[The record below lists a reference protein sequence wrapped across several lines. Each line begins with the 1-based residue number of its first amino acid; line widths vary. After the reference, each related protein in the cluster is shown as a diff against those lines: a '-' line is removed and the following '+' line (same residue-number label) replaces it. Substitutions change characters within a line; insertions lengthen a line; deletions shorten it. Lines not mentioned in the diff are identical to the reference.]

1 MTSMTTSDSTTY
13 AVNSTSVFRLNKEM
27 RIMAGKIRKLF
38 TNDEVLAAVAGTDS
52 LREAAVRLEN
62 LRGVAVGPQLLRY
75 WMQHLSITR
84 LDGTPYANTSV
95 LDREISQK
103 LELRKPSPDDYDR
116 REGSKDEIDNSV
128 ILNIPDQHA
137 PYHHQDAVSFLCDIA
152 ARIRPTRVVNLGDE
166 TDGHA
171 LSMHD
176 SDPSLDSAGPELYK
190 ARMFINDLASVFP
203 VMDVCHS
210 NHGSLIYRRAFKA
223 GIPAEYIKTYRE
235 ILFPDGGGDGWE
247 WKERINVALPTGDNL
262 IYQHQSSGP
271 TIANAAHEGAHIIEG
286 HQHGQ
291 FEIQYRESVN
301 KRYWALIS
309 GCLIDA
315 DAYAFGYGK
324 LFPKKPV
331 IGCSAV
337 IDGEPLLFPMPMDR
351 KGRYT
356 GKLSKAVPNLGAYG

>member
-1 MTSMTTSDSTTY
+1 
-13 AVNSTSVFRLNKEM
+13 
-27 RIMAGKIRKLF
+27 MAGKIRKLF
-38 TNDEVLAAVAGTDS
+38 TNEEIQYAVDTTRTLRNAA
-52 LREAAVRLEN
+52 LQLEE
-62 LRGVAVGPQLLRY
+62 LRGVAVGPQLVRY
-75 WMQHLSITR
+75 WLQHLNTKR
-84 LDGTPYANTSV
+84 KDGKVYASTLV
-95 LDREISQK
+95 LDRNIKEDMT
-103 LELRKPSPDDYDR
+103 LRRPSPDDYDR
-116 REGSKDEIDNSV
+116 REGSQDEVCNDV

-137 PYHHQDAVSFLCDIA
+137 PYHHPDTVEFLCDVA
-152 ARIRPTRVVNLGDE
+152 AKIRPTRVVNLGDE

-210 NHGSLIYRRAFKA
+210 NHGSLIYRRAFKS
-223 GIPAEYIKTYRE
+223 GIPAEYIKSYRE

-247 WKERINVALPTGDNL
+247 WKERVNVLLPTGDNL

-291 FEIQYRESVN
+291 FEIQYRQSMN

-315 DAYAFGYGK
+315 DAYAFAYGK

-337 IDGEPLLFPMPMDR
+337 IDGEPLLIAMPQDR

-356 GKLSKAVPNLGAYG
+356 GKLGSNVPNLGR